1 MIDTDPT
8 DLIGLREAEARAT
21 DLRRLETAR
30 LVDDLKLV
38 MADEYGRRFVW
49 GVIDRSGC
57 NRPSFDPGFPD
68 ALVTAFNEG
77 RRSEGLRLQAL
88 LYAACPDLYDKML
101 RERASEQDRLKKEL
115 DQ

>member
-8 DLIGLREAEARAT
+8 DLVSMREAEGRAA

-30 LVDDLKLV
+30 LVDDVKLV

-49 GVIDRSGC
+49 GIIDRSGC
-57 NRPSFDPGFPD
+57 NRPSFDPNYPD
-68 ALVTAFNEG
+68 PQITAFNEG

-88 LYAACPDLYDKML
+88 LYAACPALYDQML
-101 RERASEQDRLKKEL
+101 RERATEQDRLKKEL